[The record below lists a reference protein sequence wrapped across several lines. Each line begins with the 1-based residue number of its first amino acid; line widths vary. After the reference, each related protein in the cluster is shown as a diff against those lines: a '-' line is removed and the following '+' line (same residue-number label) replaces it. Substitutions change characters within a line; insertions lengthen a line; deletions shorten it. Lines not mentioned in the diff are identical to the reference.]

1 MFTAKQYRAK
11 AAEYGEFLNVPRS
24 PIEIS
29 EFRNL
34 QSTNH
39 EVDER
44 AEVLHDLW
52 RFSCEMPD
60 APHLSKA

>member
-34 QSTNH
+34 QSINH
-39 EVDER
+39 KVDER
-44 AEVLHDLW
+44 AEVLMTCGDSPAKCPTPLI
-52 RFSCEMPD
+52 
-60 APHLSKA
+60 